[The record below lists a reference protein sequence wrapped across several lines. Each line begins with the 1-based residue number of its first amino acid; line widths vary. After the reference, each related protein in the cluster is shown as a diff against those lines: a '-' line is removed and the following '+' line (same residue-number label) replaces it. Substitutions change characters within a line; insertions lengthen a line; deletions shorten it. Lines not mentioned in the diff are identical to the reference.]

1 MDTDDI
7 LHAHIY
13 TTLAISRSTEHLFIR
28 VSINNISRD
37 RGNCVLSR
45 EHEKCEQIE
54 KDRMMNVSSVFLFA
68 CTSLSRSLS
77 LEWNFLPRESHLFD
91 RHSVCFP
98 SKMSRLAVCT
108 TRFESGRWKILM
120 SNSIL
125 SLFLSLRM
133 EKIIWMIFTCD
144 NYSSIIFRRLSK
156 RKNFLW
162 IYTTFSIFKGKWD
175 ARTCVI
181 IFEVSLF
188 IFEKINEIT
197 HTHTHKKK
205 KIDSKKNIIQCKRN
219 K

>member
-37 RGNCVLSR
+37 RGNCILSR

-68 CTSLSRSLS
+68 CTSLSRFLSLS
-77 LEWNFLPRESHLFD
+77 LSNEIFSLESLIFSIATLF
-91 RHSVCFP
+91 VFE
-98 SKMSRLAVCT
+98 MSRLAVCT

-197 HTHTHKKK
+197 HTHTHTRRRK
-205 KIDSKKNIIQCKRN
+205 
-219 K
+219 